1 MSYSVGI
8 GMGIIKA
15 RFHYE
20 GMYFVAKFICNSLLK
35 SGKGLHN
42 TGFRVVLRLCGI
54 AQSIARKLGGWEA
67 PSAQS
72 A

>member
-42 TGFRVVLRLCGI
+42 TG
-54 AQSIARKLGGWEA
+54 GGWEA